1 MSVEKSIKTK
11 QQIYYA
17 RILSDSFE
25 VCDLV
30 VRSVYPTYFVA
41 IDKHDKRAFLFN
53 YDDIGRA
60 VFLNRADALE
70 KVMIAESRY
79 KK

>member
-1 MSVEKSIKTK
+1 MEKTLDTN
-11 QQIYYA
+11 QLIYYA
-17 RILSDSFE
+17 RILHSSFE

-53 YDDIGRA
+53 YDDIGKA